1 MSAAMRSSSSVNPHL
16 LGALGLTLATAA
28 VLGAILLFG
37 DPDGGRPAVQV
48 SVPPAPEIDVAEN
61 TPVAPLRGDQVS
73 LDDPS
78 LDQLAPPPENASDV
92 SLDGLDP
99 IDPDAPV
106 RTRAELAAA
115 QKANS
120 NALPNA
126 PVAGL
131 TEPGPGGPLP
141 VIGPNGQSP
150 ADAYKRPFENSGK
163 PAIALVVGGLG
174 MSEQRTRTA
183 IETLPAEIT
192 LGFVPYAENLQNWID
207 LARENG
213 HEVILELPM
222 EPFDYPQNDP
232 GPHTLLTEAD
242 SGENIRRLEWLLS
255 RTTGYFG
262 VTNYLGAK
270 FTASESAMRPVWD
283 ALADRGLVLVHDG
296 AQSRSPLGRAAEQ
309 SNLDWAA
316 ADRIVDSPPAPDQID
331 KQFLQLEA
339 LALQNGS
346 ALGMGFAYPVTI
358 DQAKAWSEGLEAK
371 GYALVP
377 ASAILEMRANSS

>member
-1 MSAAMRSSSSVNPHL
+1 MRSSSSVNPHL

-183 IETLPAEIT
+183 IAHVTHTPT
-192 LGFVPYAENLQNWID
+192 HRSYPVSGC
-207 LARENG
+207 ARHQRRN
-213 HEVILELPM
+213 IPPLESSGWSTPDKAPIRQTHTDIPGKHPLHNRRQHGLDVACAYTCTDAGARDRRP
-222 EPFDYPQNDP
+222 P
-232 GPHTLLTEAD
+232 GP
-242 SGENIRRLEWLLS
+242 
-255 RTTGYFG
+255 
-262 VTNYLGAK
+262 
-270 FTASESAMRPVWD
+270 
-283 ALADRGLVLVHDG
+283 GLPPLRHDG
-296 AQSRSPLGRAAEQ
+296 LERGRA
-309 SNLDWAA
+309 
-316 ADRIVDSPPAPDQID
+316 
-331 KQFLQLEA
+331 
-339 LALQNGS
+339 G
-346 ALGMGFAYPVTI
+346 G
-358 DQAKAWSEGLEAK
+358 
-371 GYALVP
+371 
-377 ASAILEMRANSS
+377 